1 MISPAIHRSLSWR
14 SAPHICGTSLRKT
27 QIRRE
32 LRHWREGIMKRVVD
46 VVNEFLDILSG
57 SPRNVVR
64 NNMSNDVEN
73 TRCGWKSGIP
83 GRSFLMSLRRRRCGN
98 YESACCWSVPSNAVG
113 PQEGLSVFGILQA
126 ASFECIHHTIRFE
139 DTALCYDPGLHNK
152 RKKKSK
158 KAKLAGYTPSL
169 RCVCQP
175 LQGPEDRP
183 RAWSFLSSTASA
195 CLENIVNSA
204 WWDVEE
210 RVRSDLE
217 NATSPTHRLRE
228 LLESTRHSIPF
239 KRRVKGKKRKRKRST
254 GFTKGINEKKR
265 KL

>member
-1 MISPAIHRSLSWR
+1 
-14 SAPHICGTSLRKT
+14 
-27 QIRRE
+27 
-32 LRHWREGIMKRVVD
+32 
-46 VVNEFLDILSG
+46 
-57 SPRNVVR
+57 
-64 NNMSNDVEN
+64 MSNDVEN
-73 TRCGWKSGIP
+73 RENTGCGWKSGIP
-83 GRSFLMSLRRRRCGN
+83 GRIFLMSLRRN
-98 YESACCWSVPSNAVG
+98 AVAITESACCWSVPSNAVG
-113 PQEGLSVFGILQA
+113 TTVDNPDFFWCCVSFILVYVNNQEKDYPFSGFSKLLPSNVF
-126 ASFECIHHTIRFE
+126 HHSNSKTQPCAMIPVYISLRE
-139 DTALCYDPGLHNK
+139 DNK
-152 RKKKSK
+152 DNPPNRKKKSK

>member
-1 MISPAIHRSLSWR
+1 MMLKT
-14 SAPHICGTSLRKT
+14 GKT
-27 QIRRE
+27 QGVDGKVEYLDGRFCQFQDLPDEPTEETLWQLLSRRAAGVFHPMQSDHTE
-32 LRHWREGIMKRVVD
+32 E
-46 VVNEFLDILSG
+46 E
-57 SPRNVVR
+57 
-64 NNMSNDVEN
+64 E
-73 TRCGWKSGIP
+73 
-83 GRSFLMSLRRRRCGN
+83 
-98 YESACCWSVPSNAVG
+98 
-113 PQEGLSVFGILQA
+113 QEGEACGIHA
-126 ASFECIHHTIRFE
+126 
-139 DTALCYDPGLHNK
+139 
-152 RKKKSK
+152 
-158 KAKLAGYTPSL
+158 SL